1 MKVTG
6 IKTYICDA
14 YRTNWVFV
22 KVLTDEGITGVGEAT
37 LEYREPTVVQAIK
50 ELERYLVGKDP
61 HNIEAF
67 WSQMYRDAYWRGGV
81 VLMSALAGVEMALWD
96 IKGKALGVPVYQL
109 LGGKVRDSI
118 KCYANA
124 WFAGA
129 KKPEEFA
136 TMAKIAVQNGFSGL
150 KWDPFG
156 KAFMH
161 IEKKDLHEAIDCIA
175 AVKDAVGDQ
184 VHLIIEGHGRFNVPT
199 AVRIGNMLE
208 PFDILWFEEPIP
220 PDDKEGIAWVR
231 KKIATPVSGGE
242 RLYSRWEYLDYLRME
257 CADFWQPDV
266 SHAGGISEVRKIAAM
281 AEAHHIA
288 VCPHNPSGPVA
299 NAASLQLAACMPNFF
314 LLETTFRTARTSRPK
329 RYASK
334 TAKCSFPTNPVW
346 AWTSTKTPSP
356 NTPTRPTIS
365 ATTKARLR
373 TSAPKAKPSAVTF
386 RRSRAVVGTKKGMGA
401 SHSFFLCKFFFD
413 II

>member
-6 IKTYICDA
+6 LKTYICHA

-22 KVLTDEGITGVGEAT
+22 KVFTDEGITGVGEAT
-37 LEYREPTVVQAIK
+37 LEYREPTVVQAIQ
-50 ELERYLVGKDP
+50 ELERYIVGRDP
-61 HNIEAF
+61 HNIEEF
-67 WSQMYRDAYWRGGV
+67 WHRVYRDAYWRGGV

-136 TMAKIAVQNGFSGL
+136 AMAKVAVKNGFSGL

-156 KAFMH
+156 KEYMH
-161 IEKKDLHEAIDCIA
+161 IAPKELNEALDCVA

-199 AVRIGNMLE
+199 AVRIGNALKE
-208 PFDILWFEEPIP
+208 FDILWFEEPIP
-220 PDDKEGIAWVR
+220 PDDKKGLAWVR
-231 KKIATPVSGGE
+231 SKIDTPVSGGE
-242 RLYSRWEYLDYLRME
+242 RLYSRWEYADYLRME
-257 CADFWQPDV
+257 CADYWQPDV
-266 SHAGGISEVRKIAAM
+266 SHAGGISEVRKIASM

-299 NAASLQLAACMPNFF
+299 NAATLQLAACMPNFY
-314 LLETTFRTARTSRPK
+314 LLETM
-329 RYASK
+329 
-334 TAKCSFPTNPVW
+334 
-346 AWTSTKTPSP
+346 
-356 NTPTRPTIS
+356 
-365 ATTKARLR
+365 ATDIPYRKDITTEEVRFENSEMFIPTKAGLGLDINEEAIAKYPYECRNLR
-373 TSAPKAKPSAVTF
+373 HYEGTLTDIRPAGEAVGGYF
-386 RRSRAVVGTKKGMGA
+386 QK
-401 SHSFFLCKFFFD
+401 
-413 II
+413 

>member
-6 IKTYICDA
+6 LKTYICHA

-22 KVLTDEGITGVGEAT
+22 KVFTDEGITGVGEAT
-37 LEYREPTVVQAIK
+37 LEYREPTVVQAIQ
-50 ELERYLVGKDP
+50 ELERYIVGRDP
-61 HNIEAF
+61 HNIEEF
-67 WSQMYRDAYWRGGV
+67 WHRVYRDAYWRGGV

-96 IKGKALGVPVYQL
+96 IKGKSLGVPVYQL

-124 WFAGA
+124 WFPGA

-136 TMAKIAVQNGFSGL
+136 KCAKAAVENGFSGL

-156 KAFMH
+156 KEYMH
-161 IEKKDLHEAIDCIA
+161 IAPKELTEALDCVA

-199 AVRIGNMLE
+199 AVRIGNALKE
-208 PFDILWFEEPIP
+208 FNILWFEEPIP
-220 PDDKEGIAWVR
+220 PDDKKGLAWVR
-231 KKIATPVSGGE
+231 SKIDTPVSGGE
-242 RLYSRWEYLDYLRME
+242 RLYSRWEYADYLRME
-257 CADFWQPDV
+257 CADYWQPDV

-299 NAASLQLAACMPNFF
+299 NAATLQLAACMPNFY
-314 LLETTFRTARTSRPK
+314 LLETMATDIPYRKEITTEEVRFENSEMFIPTKAGLGLDINEEAIAKYPYECRNLRHYEGTLTDIRPK
-329 RYASK
+329 GES
-334 TAKCSFPTNPVW
+334 
-346 AWTSTKTPSP
+346 
-356 NTPTRPTIS
+356 
-365 ATTKARLR
+365 
-373 TSAPKAKPSAVTF
+373 
-386 RRSRAVVGTKKGMGA
+386 VGSYFNK
-401 SHSFFLCKFFFD
+401 
-413 II
+413 

>member
-1 MKVTG
+1 MKVTQ
-6 IKTYICDA
+6 IKTFICHA

-22 KVLTDEGITGVGEAT
+22 KVITDSGLYGVGEAT

-67 WSQMYRDAYWRGGV
+67 WHDAYRDAYWRGGV

-96 IKGKALGVPVYQL
+96 IKGKDLGVPVYQL
-109 LGGKVRDSI
+109 LGGKVRDSV

-136 TMAKIAVQNGFSGL
+136 QKAKIAVKNGFSGL

-156 KAFMH
+156 KEYLNIDPKH
-161 IEKKDLHEAIDCIA
+161 LNEALDCIA

-199 AVRIGNMLE
+199 AVRIGNALE
-208 PFDILWFEEPIP
+208 KFGIPWFEEPIP
-220 PDDKEGIAWVR
+220 PDDKKGIAWVR
-231 KKIATPVSGGE
+231 SKIATPVSGGE
-242 RLYSRWEYLDYLRME
+242 RLYSRFEYADYLRME

-266 SHAGGISEVRKIAAM
+266 SHAGGIMEVRKIAAM
-281 AEAHHIA
+281 AESHYIP

-299 NAASLQLAACMPNFF
+299 NAATLQLAACIPNFY
-314 LLETTFRTARTSRPK
+314 LLETMANDIPWRADVSTEKVKFENSEMFIPDLPGLGIDINEEEI
-329 RYASK
+329 
-334 TAKCSFPTNPVW
+334 AKHPYECRN
-346 AWTSTKTPSP
+346 
-356 NTPTRPTIS
+356 
-365 ATTKARLR
+365 LR
-373 TSAPKAKPSAVTF
+373 HY
-386 RRSRAVVGTKKGMGA
+386 VGT
-401 SHSFFLCKFFFD
+401 LTD
-413 II
+413 IRPEGSTGYFQK

>member
-1 MKVTG
+1 MKVTQ
-6 IKTYICDA
+6 IKTFICHA

-22 KVLTDEGITGVGEAT
+22 KVITDSGLYGVGEAT

-67 WSQMYRDAYWRGGV
+67 WHDTYRDAYWRGGV

-96 IKGKALGVPVYQL
+96 IKGKDLGVPVYQL
-109 LGGKVRDSI
+109 LGGKVRDSV

-136 TMAKIAVQNGFSGL
+136 QKAKIAVKNGFSGL

-156 KAFMH
+156 KEYLNIDPKHLNDA
-161 IEKKDLHEAIDCIA
+161 LDCIA

-199 AVRIGNMLE
+199 AVRIGNALE
-208 PFDILWFEEPIP
+208 KFGILWFEEPIP
-220 PDDKEGIAWVR
+220 PDDKKGIAWVR
-231 KKIATPVSGGE
+231 SKIATPVSGGE
-242 RLYSRWEYLDYLRME
+242 RLYSRFEYADYLRME

-266 SHAGGISEVRKIAAM
+266 SHAGGIMEVRKIAAM
-281 AEAHHIA
+281 AESHYIP
-288 VCPHNPSGPVA
+288 VCPHNPNGPVA
-299 NAASLQLAACMPNFF
+299 NAATLQLAACIPNFY
-314 LLETTFRTARTSRPK
+314 LLETMANDIPWRADVSTEKVKFENSEMFIPDLPGLGIDINEEEI
-329 RYASK
+329 
-334 TAKCSFPTNPVW
+334 AKHPYECRN
-346 AWTSTKTPSP
+346 
-356 NTPTRPTIS
+356 
-365 ATTKARLR
+365 LR
-373 TSAPKAKPSAVTF
+373 HY
-386 RRSRAVVGTKKGMGA
+386 VGT
-401 SHSFFLCKFFFD
+401 LTD
-413 II
+413 IRPEGSTGYFQK